1 LWPDKAT
8 LESAELDRI
17 PVILHIRRERRSWH
31 KL

>member
-1 LWPDKAT
+1 MMGWMAPLRH
-8 LESAELDRI
+8 LERI